1 MKRSLVVL
9 ILWTLVLLGLL
20 LGPIRESQIPIPWG
34 FTHFDKVVHFG
45 LFFVTGFVSVLGTK
59 FLSRFRNRILFG
71 IIFGLFLAAGTELA
85 QSSIP
90 FRSRDFYD
98 LTADVVGLG
107 VALLL
112 YYLLYHRAGLRAFFR
127 L

>member
-9 ILWTLVLLGLL
+9 ILWTLILLGLL
-20 LGPIRESQIPIPWG
+20 LAPIRESEILNPWG
-34 FTHFDKVVHFG
+34 FPYFDKVVHFV
-45 LFFVTGFVSVLGTK
+45 LFFVTGFASVLSTK
-59 FLSRFRNRILFG
+59 FLSRFRNRVLFG
-71 IIFGLFLAAGTELA
+71 IIFGLFLAVGTELA

-98 LTADVVGLG
+98 LTVDVIGLG

-112 YYLLYHRAGLRAFFR
+112 YDLIYRQARLRAFFR